1 MFRSMLLI
9 DLNFDS
15 LIIIGNFAK
24 KMFALSGNQI
34 EREDDFQKIKDQ
46 VESIK
51 MILRCGICCSTLRD
65 PIMTT
70 CNHAFCRVCL
80 FECFKRFSLMRCPIC
95 NIALNKRSCAS
106 CPLLS
111 LLLENYLTL
120 AKAFKKDILANDF
133 AKENDFIESQ
143 IAMTQAT
150 ISPLQLHQNQS
161 RKLIRKESK
170 NSKRRITHLQHK
182 PEKMQRIDAIDNSSS
197 ITGIALNTFSGTSAV
212 KNTSCDMESM
222 DRGAKSL
229 CEELWINSEELKS
242 GDKAIQTD
250 EKRMQHKSQQI
261 DLEDN
266 VFSLQYA
273 EQLDFS
279 ISTVNG
285 GEISKHS
292 DVNRTDAS
300 AQIKATVN
308 SVFQKNKNQSR
319 IEVLIKCIPWISDFL
334 RLSREELIDAVHG
347 ANAKKKNYNENSP
360 SKNDIDLV
368 LESDE
373 EMEVAIPINIS
384 YADDYLMVSGVSRL
398 SDQSL
403 LREFLD
409 NFSSFKLSTS
419 INRKCT
425 YLIIFNTDGL
435 VCEFWTVKLIYALVN
450 HCTIVSY
457 LWLENCLNQKSILP
471 SDDFEIL
478 LKIDETLISVSAQR
492 ALTDPST
499 LFNGYVFYVPQTF
512 FNTQLIARETFL
524 EIIELSGGK
533 TVSHVWELPSACSYI
548 IFAPDCLNQDAA
560 RRFEMDVKREVLKAD
575 WIFASISQHRL
586 LDRQPYRLINCY
598 GTFFLVV
605 LNIMYIFTHHF
616 CLSLS
621 QIFPNLVIWFYAPF
635 RILFCRLTQT
645 QRRSLLDA
653 REILHVQQQQVHS
666 FGSYSN
672 DVSVL

>member
-1 MFRSMLLI
+1 
-9 DLNFDS
+9 
-15 LIIIGNFAK
+15 
-24 KMFALSGNQI
+24 
-34 EREDDFQKIKDQ
+34 
-46 VESIK
+46 
-51 MILRCGICCSTLRD
+51 
-65 PIMTT
+65 MTT
-70 CNHAFCRVCL
+70 CNHAFC
-80 FECFKRFSLMRCPIC
+80 
-95 NIALNKRSCAS
+95 RSCAS

-197 ITGIALNTFSGTSAV
+197 ITGIAVNTFSGTSAV

-279 ISTVNG
+279 ISTVN
-285 GEISKHS
+285 E
-292 DVNRTDAS
+292 
-300 AQIKATVN
+300 
-308 SVFQKNKNQSR
+308 KNKNQSR

-347 ANAKKKNYNENSP
+347 ANAKKKIIMRTVSP

-384 YADDYLMVSGVSRL
+384 YADDYCNNDAQQSRDRNTKQSTASLLKNEKCYEENNKMFHSVMVSGVSRL

-403 LREFLD
+403 LQEFLD

-457 LWLENCLNQKSILP
+457 LWLENCLNQK
-471 SDDFEIL
+471 DDFEIL

-499 LFNGYVFYVPQTF
+499 LFNGY
-512 FNTQLIARETFL
+512 
-524 EIIELSGGK
+524 IIELSGGK

-560 RRFEMDVKREVLKAD
+560 RRKIVSKRLVKIKCHFVVIAILPTEQKHGPVL
-575 WIFASISQHRL
+575 FASGHQSML
-586 LDRQPYRLINCY
+586 LR
-598 GTFFLVV
+598 F
-605 LNIMYIFTHHF
+605 
-616 CLSLS
+616 
-621 QIFPNLVIWFYAPF
+621 
-635 RILFCRLTQT
+635 
-645 QRRSLLDA
+645 
-653 REILHVQQQQVHS
+653 
-666 FGSYSN
+666 
-672 DVSVL
+672 